1 VSLNILI
8 VDDSETTRAVIGKTL
23 GIAGVPVNQ
32 VFEASNGEEALK
44 LLEDN
49 WVDVVFSDINMPV
62 MGGVEM
68 IERMYENG
76 LLKTIPVIIVSTEGN
91 SSRIEQ
97 LKERGISA
105 YLRKPFT
112 PESISRVITDILG
125 VKEDG

>member
-1 VSLNILI
+1 MSLNILI